1 MSRIRKS
8 FLVAVLL
15 AGAAALPTL
24 GQEREDGM
32 SVPDEHTMIF
42 FAVLEGLY
50 RDGASNEAVDA
61 ILRQDDKGGYIH
73 FVYGC
78 PICTPAL
85 DALLVYRKR
94 AKFTPKKGP
103 HVDTLGGGL
112 PKTTV
117 KRLLGADPKE
127 RLDTIHNL
135 LAKWVGRRVRLM
147 RLTELEQGYWR
158 GVLEDGRKRGMSVLR
173 DDSSFVGS
181 KRCAVCDGANDVWQK

>member
-78 PICTPAL
+78 PICTPSRVSARSGWDRRGDL
-85 DALLVYRKR
+85 PA
-94 AKFTPKKGP
+94 
-103 HVDTLGGGL
+103 GGGGIPGVL
-112 PKTTV
+112 AQAAADDPV
-117 KRLLGADPKE
+117 REAQAAGREEDEDRLLH
-127 RLDTIHNL
+127 R
-135 LAKWVGRRVRLM
+135 
-147 RLTELEQGYWR
+147 
-158 GVLEDGRKRGMSVLR
+158 
-173 DDSSFVGS
+173 
-181 KRCAVCDGANDVWQK
+181 

>member
-8 FLVAVLL
+8 LLIAVLL

-24 GQEREDGM
+24 GQERGDGM
-32 SVPDEHTMIF
+32 SVTDEHTMIF

-61 ILRQDDKGGYIH
+61 ILRQDDKKGYIH

-85 DALLVYRKR
+85 DALLVYRTR

-103 HVDTLGGGL
+103 WVDTLGRGL
-112 PKTTV
+112 PKATM
-117 KRLLGADPKE
+117 KRLLGAEPKE
-127 RLDTIHNL
+127 RLDVIHGL
-135 LAKWVGRRVRLM
+135 IAEWVGSRLRLM
-147 RLTELEQGYWR
+147 RLTEQEQRHWRQLLE
-158 GVLEDGRKRGMSVLR
+158 VGRKRGMSLLGG
-173 DDSSFVGS
+173 DKSFAGS
-181 KRCAVCDGANDVWQK
+181 NTCAVCDGANDAWDE